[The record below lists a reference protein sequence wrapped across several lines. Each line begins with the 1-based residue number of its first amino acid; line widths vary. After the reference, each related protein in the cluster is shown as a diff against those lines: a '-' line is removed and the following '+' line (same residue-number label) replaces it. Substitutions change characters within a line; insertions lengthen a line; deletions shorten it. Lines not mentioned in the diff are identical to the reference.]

1 MGRSQSHRYWWTAQN
16 PVDNDVLQT
25 TSGKH
30 ESASGLWCFSL
41 KKHTRVLDRVSVQF
55 FEMGF
60 MPYSKLCREKAKV
73 KQLKPDMLLSSKSRI
88 VVHL

>member
-1 MGRSQSHRYWWTAQN
+1 MVISNVPLKQL
-16 PVDNDVLQT
+16 PV
-25 TSGKH
+25 
-30 ESASGLWCFSL
+30 F
-41 KKHTRVLDRVSVQF
+41 LDRVSVQF

-60 MPYSKLCREKAKV
+60 MPYSKLYREISKS